1 MDIDIVKRFIY
12 GAKEAYK
19 KVDNHSYNF
28 PITIESA
35 YRLATNIET
44 LLKEQE
50 PRVMTLKEIISI
62 GPEDVCGIIEV
73 KEEEHMYGCYMR
85 QYDEEHV
92 EVLCDIPNLPEKLQK
107 GCARI
112 WTSRPTDEQR
122 KSVKWDD

>member
-1 MDIDIVKRFIY
+1 MTDYEQLIADFEHEVNKAHGEGWDF
-12 GAKEAYK
+12 
-19 KVDNHSYNF
+19 VDLS
-28 PITIESA
+28 IEDGNEI
-35 YRLATNIET
+35 LA

-62 GPEDVCGIIEV
+62 GPEDVCRIIEV

-122 KSVKWDD
+122 KAVKWV